1 MENRRNL
8 VWHNLALMSF
18 VVVWGFGNVVN
29 NFANQGL
36 TVVFSWILI
45 FGLYFIPYAL
55 MVGELGSTFKDGAG
69 GVSSWVKSTTTKRL
83 AYLAGWT
90 YWVVHIPYLAQK
102 LQGIL
107 VSLGWVVRQD
117 GELTNQLS
125 TLILQAMCL
134 GIFVLFLWLASRGI
148 SALKKIG
155 TIAGM
160 AMFVM
165 SILYILL
172 MIASPAIRGVHI
184 ATPNMNLHSFIP
196 KFNFQY
202 FTTISMLIFAVGGAE
217 KISPYVN
224 DTKDPSKNFPRGMVA
239 LAIMVAV
246 SAILGSV
253 AMGMMFDTNHIP
265 KDLMMNGAY
274 YAFQK
279 LGNYYGLGN
288 FLLIFYAIANF
299 LAQAA
304 ALAFSIDAPLR
315 VLINDSDEE
324 FLPKKMRKV
333 NERKT
338 PVNGYILTLILV
350 SLIIMIPSFGI
361 RNMTELY
368 NWLLNLN
375 SVVMPMRYL
384 WVFFA
389 YFMLKKLRKQR
400 KLESEYQFVKSSI
413 FGQIAGFWC
422 FALTAFACI
431 LGVVPKN
438 LRVGADNWWVQLTLN
453 IITPFVLL
461 TLGLLMPAIV
471 KLAKHKERG

>member
-55 MVGELGSTFKDGAG
+55 MVGELGSTCKDSAG
-69 GVSSWVKSTTTKRL
+69 GVSSWVKSTATKRL

-90 YWVVHIPYLAQK
+90 YWVVHVPYLAQK
-102 LQGIL
+102 PQGIL
-107 VSLGWVVRQD
+107 VALGWVVRQD

-125 TLILQAMCL
+125 TLILQGICL

-172 MIASPAIRGVHI
+172 MIAAPAIRGVHI

-202 FTTISMLIFAVGGAE
+202 FTTISMLVFAVGGAE

-224 DTKDPSKNFPRGMVA
+224 DTKDPSKNFPQGMIA
-239 LAIMVAV
+239 LAVMVAV
-246 SAILGSV
+246 SAILGSI
-253 AMGMMFDTNHIP
+253 AMGMMFDADHIP
-265 KDLMMNGAY
+265 EDLMMNGAY
-274 YAFQK
+274 YAFQE

-288 FLLIFYAIANF
+288 FLLIVYAIANF

-315 VLINDSDEE
+315 VLINDSDAE
-324 FLPKKMRKV
+324 FLPKKMRKI
-333 NERKT
+333 NDLET
-338 PVNGYILTLILV
+338 PVNGYLLTLVLV

-361 RNMTELY
+361 GNMTELY

-389 YFMLKKLRKQR
+389 YFMLKKLREKR
-400 KLESEYQFVKSSI
+400 NSESEYQFVKSSI
-413 FGQIAGFWC
+413 LGQIIGFWC

-431 LGVVPKN
+431 LGIVPKG
-438 LRVGADNWWVQLTLN
+438 LKVGVGDWWFQLTLN
-453 IITPFVLL
+453 IVTPFILL
-461 TLGLLMPAIV
+461 ALGLLMPAIV
-471 KLAKHKERG
+471 KLGKRKERG

>member
-18 VVVWGFGNVVN
+18 VVVWGFANIVN

-90 YWVVHIPYLAQK
+90 YWVVHVPYLAQK
-102 LQGIL
+102 PQGIL
-107 VSLGWVVRQD
+107 VALGWVVRQN

-125 TLILQAMCL
+125 TLILQAICL
-134 GIFVLFLWLASRGI
+134 TIFIFFLWLASRGI

-172 MIASPAIRGVHI
+172 MIAAPAIRGVHI
-184 ATPNMNLHSFIP
+184 ATPNMNLRSFIP
-196 KFNFQY
+196 KFDFQY
-202 FTTISMLIFAVGGAE
+202 FTTISMLVFAVGGAE

-224 DTKDPSKNFPRGMVA
+224 DTKDPSKNFPQGMIA
-239 LAIMVAV
+239 LTVMVAV

-253 AMGMMFDTNHIP
+253 AMGMMFDANRIP

-279 LGNYYGLGN
+279 LGSYYGLGN
-288 FLLIFYAIANF
+288 FLLIVYAIANF

-304 ALAFSIDAPLR
+304 ALTFSIDAPLR
-315 VLINDSDEE
+315 VLINDSDAE

-338 PVNGYILTLILV
+338 PVNGYLLTLVLV

-361 RNMTELY
+361 GNMTELY

-389 YFMLKKLRKQR
+389 YFMLKKLREKR
-400 KLESEYQFVKSSI
+400 NLESEYQFVKSSI
-413 FGQIAGFWC
+413 LGRMFGGWC
-422 FALTAFACI
+422 FVLTAFACI
-431 LGVVPKN
+431 LGVVPKS
-438 LRVGADNWWVQLTLN
+438 LKVGAGDWWFQLTLN
-453 IITPFVLL
+453 IVTPFILL
-461 TLGLLMPAIV
+461 ALGLLMPAIV
-471 KLAKHKERG
+471 KLGKRKERG